1 MSRQISQRLDAAG
14 VPSGLLRV
22 YHPGAANDER
32 QIYAPDPNPPR
43 KRPPEVPFGAA
54 TVVTIQT

>member
-1 MSRQISQRLDAAG
+1 MITRR
-14 VPSGLLRV
+14 LLRV
-22 YHPGAANDER
+22 YHPGASNDER

-43 KRPPEVPFGAA
+43 KRPPEIPFGAA

>member
-1 MSRQISQRLDAAG
+1 M
-14 VPSGLLRV
+14 LRV
-22 YHPGAANDER
+22 YHPGGASDDR

-43 KRPPEVPFGAA
+43 KRPPESPFGGA